1 MANEEV
7 DKMRGQLDMMRKM
20 MGNKKVNKITLKFIE
35 SAAPK
40 GDDIPE
46 EQKIGTLVAARVG
59 EYAIQNDWNFNQ
71 YFDAI
76 GSLDLPE
83 DKRLA
88 DVEAM
93 ELDELFGYM
102 TQFPSD
108 LG

>member
-1 MANEEV
+1 MPK
-7 DKMRGQLDMMRKM
+7 DDPQLAMMRKA

-46 EQKIGTLVAARVG
+46 EQKIGTLVARRTG
-59 EYAIQNDWNFNQ
+59 EYAVEQGWDFNQ

-83 DKRLA
+83 DKTLA
-88 DVEAM
+88 DVEGM
-93 ELDELFGYM
+93 ELNELFGYM

-108 LG
+108 LR

>member
-1 MANEEV
+1 MPNEDPQMA
-7 DKMRGQLDMMRKM
+7 MMRKM

-46 EQKIGTLVAARVG
+46 EQKIGTLVARRTG
-59 EYAIQNDWNFNQ
+59 EYAVQHGWDFNQ

-83 DKRLA
+83 DKTLA
-88 DVEAM
+88 DVEGM

-108 LG
+108 IG